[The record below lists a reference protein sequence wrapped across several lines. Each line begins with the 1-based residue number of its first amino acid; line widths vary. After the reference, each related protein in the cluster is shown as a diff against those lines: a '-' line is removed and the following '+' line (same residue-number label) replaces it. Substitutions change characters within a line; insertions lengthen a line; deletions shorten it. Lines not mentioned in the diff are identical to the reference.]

1 MQRLLAAIKAACKPS
16 DWSRGEELSR
26 AGCVESVREGEHEV
40 EVRVHR
46 PRGGRSPTVLLFP
59 TDADW
64 GCDCGSRAEACPHVA
79 AGIVALHQAHAQ
91 GLSLARFHKKIATR
105 VLYAFDATAE
115 GLSLARFVVAP
126 PDVCLPVVGMLAQA
140 DNAVATADLTPTDVD
155 QACDAVLGGRDGIL
169 SPPVLQRTLALL
181 VGADAVELD
190 GRVVTVG
197 EAQPVMRVRVK
208 KHKGGLMLSAIQ
220 DPAIGRVFE
229 NGAILAGR
237 VLRPL
242 GELQVTSQELEA
254 LRRGQFVPREQVA
267 QFATE
272 VLPGLK
278 ARVPVDVVGV
288 RLPKV
293 AQLPPRLQFEAVTER
308 RTTPSDDPAPL
319 GMSLLPTLVY
329 GDPPVARVEQGQ
341 LRQLGSSIPRRDMP
355 LEAKLTTQLRQALG
369 LEVGVRAVYRPAEA
383 VAVVHKLKTLGLD
396 VTGDGVETFTLSEPL
411 QPRMTVG
418 RKLEFSLAFESS
430 SSDPKAALRSAS
442 AAAVIRAWQQG
453 ESMVPLLDG
462 GFAPLP
468 ITFLEEHGHRV
479 RDLLRAKDESDQ
491 LAPHALPD
499 LARLCEALN
508 TVAPPRINK
517 LKSLLHDFTG
527 LPKAR
532 LPADLTADL
541 RDYQRQGVNWLCF
554 VREAGMGAMLADD
567 MGLGKTLQALCAI
580 KGRTLVCAPTSVMNN
595 WAQEIAKFRPALRC
609 HIYHGSNRQL
619 PDDVDVILTTYAIM
633 RLDSEVLCSK
643 TWDTIVLDEAQT
655 IKSPSS
661 QVAQAAYALKG
672 KFRLTLTGTPVENR
686 LDELWSQFHFI
697 NPGLLGGR
705 QDFQERFARP
715 MAEGVPGAA
724 KRLQE
729 RVHPFMLRRLKT
741 QVARELP
748 SRTEVVLRCTLS
760 AAERGVYDAVRAA
773 TMTDVVAKLQ
783 EGGSVFSALE
793 ALLRL
798 RQACC
803 HPALVPGQKAKTSSK
818 IELLV
823 ETLQEAMDEDHKA
836 LVFSQWTGLLD
847 LIEPHLRSQ
856 GIAFSRLDGS
866 TRGRG
871 KVVADFQ
878 ADDGP
883 PVMLVS
889 LKAGGTGI
897 NLTAADHV
905 FLVDPWWNP
914 AVEDQAADRAHRIGQ
929 TRPVLVHRLV
939 AEDTVEERILL
950 LQGEKRAIAQAAL
963 EGSDRGASLTRD
975 DLLALLS

>member
-1 MQRLLAAIKAACKPS
+1 MSMDRLLAAIKAACKPT

-26 AGCVESVREGEHEV
+26 TGCVQSVREGEHEV
-40 EVRVHR
+40 EVEVRVRR
-46 PRGGRSPTVLLFP
+46 PRGGRTPIVLLFP

-64 GCDCGSRAEACPHVA
+64 GCDCGSHAEACPHAA
-79 AGIVALHQAHAQ
+79 AGIIALHQAHTQ
-91 GLSLARFHKKIATR
+91 GMSLAAFQKKLATK
-105 VLYAFDATAE
+105 VLYAFHDTTE

-126 PDVCLPVVGMLAQA
+126 PDVCLPVVGLLDQA
-140 DNAVATADLTPTDVD
+140 DNAAATADLTPDAVD
-155 QACDAVLGGRDGIL
+155 RACDAVLGGRDGVL
-169 SPPVLQRTLALL
+169 SPAILQRTLELL
-181 VGADAVELD
+181 AGSQAVELD
-190 GRVVTVG
+190 GRAVSVG

-220 DPAIGRVFE
+220 DPAISRVFE

-242 GELQVTSQELEA
+242 GELQVTQQEVET
-254 LRRGQFVPREQVA
+254 LRRGQFVPREQMA

-278 ARVPVDVVGV
+278 ARVPVDVMGV

-293 AQLPPRLQFEAVTER
+293 APSPPRLQFEATTER
-308 RTTPSDDPAPL
+308 RTTPSDNPAPL

-329 GDPPVARVEQGQ
+329 GDPPVARIENGQ
-341 LRQLGSSIPRRDMP
+341 LRQVGGAVPRRDMP
-355 LEAKLTTQLRQALG
+355 LEAKIADQLRQSLG
-369 LEVGVRAVYRPAEA
+369 LEVGVRAVYRPEDA
-383 VAVVHKLKTLGLD
+383 VGMVQKLKTLGLD
-396 VTGDGVETFTLSEPL
+396 IVGDGVETFTLGDPL
-411 QPRMTVG
+411 TPRMSVG
-418 RKLEFSLAFESS
+418 KKLEFSLAFESQG
-430 SSDPKAALRSAS
+430 SDPKAALRQASAS
-442 AAAVIRAWQQG
+442 EVLRAWQQG
-453 ESMVPLLDG
+453 ESMVALLDG

-468 ITFLEEHGHRV
+468 MAFLEEHGYRV
-479 RDLLRAKDESDQ
+479 RDLLRAKDEGER
-491 LAPHALPD
+491 LAAHALPE

-508 TVAPPRINK
+508 TVAPPRVTK
-517 LKSLLHDFTG
+517 LRALLHDFTG
-527 LPKAR
+527 LPKAK
-532 LPADLTADL
+532 LPADLTASL
-541 RDYQRQGVNWLCF
+541 RDYQREGVNWLCF

-595 WAQEIAKFRPALRC
+595 WAQEIAKFRPSLTC
-609 HIYHGSNRQL
+609 HIYHGNNRQL
-619 PDDVDVILTTYAIM
+619 PDDVDVVLTTYAIM
-633 RLDSEVLCSK
+633 RLDSEVLCAK

-655 IKSPSS
+655 IKNPSS

-705 QDFQERFARP
+705 QEFQERYARP
-715 MAEGVPGAA
+715 MAEGVQGAA

-748 SRTEVVLRCTLS
+748 SRTEVVLRCTLNP
-760 AAERGVYDAVRAA
+760 AERAVYDAVRAA
-773 TMTDVVAKLQ
+773 TMSDVVAKLQ

-847 LIEPHLRSQ
+847 LIEPHLKSQ
-856 GIAFSRLDGS
+856 NIAFSRLDGA

-871 KVVADFQ
+871 KVVQDFQ

-883 PVMLVS
+883 P
-889 LKAGGTGI
+889 
-897 NLTAADHV
+897 
-905 FLVDPWWNP
+905 
-914 AVEDQAADRAHRIGQ
+914 
-929 TRPVLVHRLV
+929 
-939 AEDTVEERILL
+939 
-950 LQGEKRAIAQAAL
+950 
-963 EGSDRGASLTRD
+963 
-975 DLLALLS
+975 